1 MNGPALPS
9 RRFKEAYIS
18 ETVDLISRWSSQ
30 GDRSIQGA
38 LITVGFDSF
47 GGGDTLA
54 GSACRVKGV
63 KISP

>member
-47 GGGDTLA
+47 GGGGT
-54 GSACRVKGV
+54 
-63 KISP
+63 P